1 MKFLEEIFHKAKPMF
16 TKGGKYEQLYPLY
29 EAKESFLFVTDK
41 KTDRGAHIRDSIDL
55 KRMMITVVLAMLPCL
70 LFGIWNV
77 GHQGFTYA
85 AEAARVAGQID
96 DYQLLAAKA
105 ASIFDCS
112 LAGLIKVLPL
122 LIVVYAVGG
131 ICEVIFCVVRKHEI
145 NEGFLVT
152 GMLIVLTLPPTIPL
166 WLAGVGTAFGV
177 VIGKEIFGGTGMNIL
192 NPALTARA
200 FLFFAYP
207 VTMAGDKVWVAG
219 PTGTVLEGGKVWMSA
234 PTGDLTCATPLGIAG
249 GNVAKAAEGMPL
261 DNINYDLGHMFVGTI
276 PGSIGETSVLCCLIG
291 AAVLI
296 ISGVGSWRIMLGCV
310 AGLMGTAWLM
320 TLHPLGQIDGT
331 VFALGPVVHAC
342 IGGFALGAVF
352 MATDPVSAASTNT
365 GKWIYGIL
373 IGVLCM
379 IIRCINPAYPEG
391 MMLAILLMNV
401 FSPLIDFYVVKASIN
416 RRLARA

>member
-16 TKGGKYEQLYPLY
+16 TKGGKYERLYPLY

-55 KRMMITVVLAMLPCL
+55 KRMMITVVVAMLPCL
-70 LFGIWNV
+70 FFGIWNV
-77 GHQGFTYA
+77 GQQAYEHGAVA
-85 AEAARVAGQID
+85 AA
-96 DYQLLAAKA
+96 AAKNLELH
-105 ASIFDCS
+105 SQYLISSRDHLDCF
-112 LAGLIKVLPL
+112 LFGLKKVLPL
-122 LIVVYAVGG
+122 LIVVYGVGG
-131 ICEVIFCVVRKHEI
+131 ICEVIFSVVRKHEI

-152 GMLIVLTLPPTIPL
+152 GLLIVLTLPPTIPL

-177 VIGKEIFGGTGMNIL
+177 IIGKEIFGGTGMNIL

-219 PTGTVLEGGKVWMSA
+219 PNGET
-234 PTGDLTCATPLGIAG
+234 LTCATPLGIAG
-249 GNVAKAAEGMPL
+249 ANVNKAAEGVPL
-261 DNINYDLGHMFVGTI
+261 DVFSPASGLNVDIQTAFIGYL
-276 PGSIGETSVLCCLIG
+276 PGSIGETSTLCCLIG
-291 AAVLI
+291 AAILI
-296 ISGVGSWRIMLGCV
+296 ISGVGSWRVMLGCV

-352 MATDPVSAASTNT
+352 MATDPVSAASTNL

-379 IIRCINPAYPEG
+379 VIRCINPAYPEG

-416 RRLARA
+416 RRLAHA

>member
-1 MKFLEEIFHKAKPMF
+1 VKFLEEIFHKAKPMF
-16 TKGGKYEQLYPLY
+16 TKGGKYERLYPLY

-55 KRMMITVVLAMLPCL
+55 KRMMITVVVAMLPCL
-70 LFGIWNV
+70 LFGMWNV
-77 GHQGFTYA
+77 GHQAYSVAADAINAMGGTPEFEQKQAYIADAANIGKCFGF
-85 AEAARVAGQID
+85 GF
-96 DYQLLAAKA
+96 L
-105 ASIFDCS
+105 
-112 LAGLIKVLPL
+112 KVLPL
-122 LIVVYAVGG
+122 LIVVYGVGG
-131 ICEVIFCVVRKHEI
+131 ICEVIFSVVRKHEI

-152 GMLIVLTLPPTIPL
+152 GLLIVLTLPPTIPL

-177 VIGKEIFGGTGMNIL
+177 IIGKEIFGGTGMNIL

-207 VTMAGDKVWVAG
+207 VTMAGDKVWVSS
-219 PTGTVLEGGKVWMSA
+219 PGTDA
-234 PTGDLTCATPLGIAG
+234 LTCATPLGIAG
-249 GNVAKAAEGMPL
+249 ANVNKAAEGVPL
-261 DNINYDLGHMFVGTI
+261 DAINYTLSDMFIGYL
-276 PGSIGETSVLCCLIG
+276 PGSIGETSTLCCLIG

-296 ISGVGSWRIMLGCV
+296 ISGVGSWRVMLGCV

-373 IGVLCM
+373 IGILCM